1 VGWEGKFIVAA
12 LEERGWPV
20 ATRFVVAPNVNV
32 GQRGSLTL
40 DTARVAAVIAV
51 DTSLGGL
58 GRDIERY
65 VRSGGGLILAG
76 PSSRAASAAALAPGT
91 LGPRVRPAV
100 LPVDT
105 IGLGA
110 TGFYPV
116 ASLARDAIALE
127 RRAGGVAIAVRRVG
141 AGRVMQIGYDDSWRW
156 RMAGG
161 PGSEA
166 AHRDWWSRLVS
177 NVAYAPPVGDQA
189 GTGAAP
195 LAAMVGRLGPPRPLP
210 AGSRGA
216 PPVDR
221 RIYMTLIIIL
231 LLAEWG
237 SRRLRGLR

>member
-1 VGWEGKFIVAA
+1 
-12 LEERGWPV
+12 
-20 ATRFVVAPNVNV
+20 
-32 GQRGSLTL
+32 
-40 DTARVAAVIAV
+40 
-51 DTSLGGL
+51 
-58 GRDIERY
+58 
-65 VRSGGGLILAG
+65 
-76 PSSRAASAAALAPGT
+76 
-91 LGPRVRPAV
+91 V
-100 LPVDT
+100 LPADT

-177 NVAYAPPVGDQA
+177 TVAYAPPVGDEA

-210 AGSRGA
+210 AGARGA

-221 RIYMTLIIIL
+221 RIYMTLIIVL